1 QRYPGDFDGIFAR
14 APVINWTGLQTAGTR
29 MGPTQMG
36 AGWRSPAHVKLVH
49 DAVIVQCDRLD
60 GLADGVISDYEGCRR
75 VFDVNVL
82 RCPGGSSAT
91 PSCLV
96 DAQIDAVRTLHAPYV
111 FDFALANGQRAY
123 PGWGYG
129 GEAAG
134 GAGPPRGARR
144 RATTPAPP

>member
-29 MGPTQMG
+29 MGTTQMG
-36 AGWRSPAHVKLVH
+36 AGWLSPAHVKLVH
-49 DAVIVQCDRLD
+49 DAVIVQCDRLA
-60 GLADGVISDYEGCRR
+60 GLAGR
-75 VFDVNVL
+75 
-82 RCPGGSSAT
+82 GSSAT

-129 GEAAG
+129 GEAA
-134 GAGPPRGARR
+134 AG
-144 RATTPAPP
+144 T